1 MSAKLSNFASNA
13 LFGPR
18 GAAMCAASA
27 VKAQRGAWRNGH
39 RVKWSIHYRV
49 HLAQF
54 RHILTMLKFNSSLG
68 GMGDDAGS
76 GKLGAKTVRV
86 ACGLRGALHFL
97 G

>member
-1 MSAKLSNFASNA
+1 
-13 LFGPR
+13 
-18 GAAMCAASA
+18 MCAANHVSGRCRQSA
-27 VKAQRGAWRNGH
+27 TRRRGGKWH

-54 RHILTMLKFNSSLG
+54 CHILTMLEFDSSFG

-86 ACGLRGALHFL
+86 ACGLRAALHFL